1 MMAITLQPP
10 TFELARS
17 TLARILQVK
26 EEQLRLLA
34 GGCEVSDLSTEITD
48 LPLTCETPDIA
59 YMTPA
64 YHKLMRRAREYT
76 RLHPVAG
83 QKAKEP
89 KATKTRVMK
98 KPGRAW
104 DTDFGRGK
112 SSIHIPAATDT
123 ESSADSSSISDMSA
137 IYRNDGTADKAVAD
151 QGDDDGTASADKAVA
166 VDDGIASAD
175 KAETVDDGTG
185 SADKAEAVD
194 DGTADKAEA
203 DQGDDGTGSAST
215 SPGFDG

>member
-17 TLARILQVK
+17 TLAHILQVK

-48 LPLTCETPDIA
+48 LPVTCETPDIA

-137 IYRNDGTADKAVAD
+137 IYRNDGTASADKAVAD

-175 KAETVDDGTG
+175 KAEADQGDGTA
-185 SADKAEAVD
+185 S
-194 DGTADKAEA
+194 ADKAEA